1 MAGLV
6 RCALPMSASSPPT
19 IRLLSIHE
27 ADLELVAALVNRAF
41 GRYSTMFKGQRTSAE
56 DYRDEAGEDA
66 RVIVVEEDG
75 QLVATAMIALAE
87 RFTESDQHGPSG
99 TVRPSQAPV
108 VMPEHPWQGAMYFG
122 LAGVEPERMNNGFGR
137 MMVNRVETLAKTE
150 GYPAVALGTVR
161 EFGLVD
167 YYEKL
172 SYRVTHEQEF
182 PAGHWDFAVPHH
194 HCEMI
199 KRL

>member
-1 MAGLV
+1 
-6 RCALPMSASSPPT
+6 MSASSPPA
-19 IRLLSIHE
+19 IRLLPIHE

-41 GRYSTMFKGQRTSAE
+41 GRYSAMFRGQRTSAE
-56 DYRDEAGEDA
+56 DYRDEAGNDA
-66 RVIVVEEDG
+66 RVLVVEEDG
-75 QLVATAMIALAE
+75 RLVATAMIALAE
-87 RFTESDQHGPSG
+87 RFTESDQLGPSG
-99 TVRPSQAPV
+99 TVRPSQASAVP
-108 VMPEHPWQGAMYFG
+108 PEHPWYGAMYFG
-122 LAGVEPERMNNGFGR
+122 LAGVEPERMNCGFGR
-137 MMVNRVETLAKTE
+137 MMVNRVEALAKAE

-172 SYRVTHEQEF
+172 AYQVTHEQEF
-182 PAGHWDFAVPHH
+182 PAGHWDFAVAHH